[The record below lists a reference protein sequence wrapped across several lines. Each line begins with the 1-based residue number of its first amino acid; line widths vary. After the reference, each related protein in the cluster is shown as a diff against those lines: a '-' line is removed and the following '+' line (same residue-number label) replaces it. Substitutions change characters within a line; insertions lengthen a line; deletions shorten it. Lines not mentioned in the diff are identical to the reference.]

1 MMKVISATSI
11 QPVITTQRS
20 FPLKRRIGVSSPV
33 LNGFKSKNS
42 LPNFPV
48 IQSEPP
54 NESLKV
60 AERAIWR
67 TISAAAIVTI
77 AR

>member
-1 MMKVISATSI
+1 MKTMRATSS

-20 FPLKRRIGVSSPV
+20 FALKRRIGVLSPD
-33 LNGFKSKNS
+33 LNGLSAKNS
-42 LPNFPV
+42 APNFPV
-48 IQSEPP
+48 MPSDPP
-54 NESLKV
+54 KVELKV

-67 TISAAAIVTI
+67 TISAAAMVTI

>member
-1 MMKVISATSI
+1 MNTMKATSN

-20 FPLKRRIGVSSPV
+20 FALKRRIGVFKPD
-33 LNGFKSKNS
+33 LNGLSAKNS
-42 LPNFPV
+42 APNLPV
-48 IQSEPP
+48 IPSDPP
-54 NESLKV
+54 SVELNV